1 MSRWLPAV
9 AVGCLLA
16 VVALAALR
24 PGAAATDAQRADA
37 LAHELRCPDCAGL
50 SVADSPTTSAREM
63 RRQIGELVA
72 AGATDDEV
80 RQHFVD
86 RYGEWIRL
94 APSAPAA
101 WLVPFVV
108 VVVGVGVLAAWLL
121 RRTSPAAP
129 AVAIS
134 SEERQR
140 VRDEAEALDA

>member
-50 SVADSPTTSAREM
+50 SVADSPTNSAREM

-72 AGATDDEV
+72 GGATDDGV

-94 APSAPAA
+94 APSSAAA
-101 WLVPFVV
+101 WLVPFAVV
-108 VVVGVGVLAAWLL
+108 IAGVGALAAWLL
-121 RRTSPAAP
+121 RRRPPSSPS
-129 AVAIS
+129 VRIS
-134 SEERQR
+134 SAERQSL
-140 VRDEAEALDA
+140 RDEAEALDA

>member
-9 AVGCLLA
+9 AIGCLLA
-16 VVALAALR
+16 LVALLVLR

-63 RRQIGELVA
+63 RRQIGEMVA
-72 AGATDDEV
+72 GGASDDDV

-101 WLVPFVV
+101 WLIPFLVV
-108 VVVGVGVLAAWLL
+108 LVGTGALAAWLL
-121 RRTSPAAP
+121 RRRAP
-129 AVAIS
+129 APAS
-134 SEERQR
+134 PDLSAEERQR
-140 VRDEAEALDA
+140 LHEEAEALDA